1 MEKLKMNLTKAIGV
15 MGDSILRGV
24 VFDTSVGKYKMINES
39 AANMFSTDN
48 KVLVNNH
55 SKFGYTT
62 DKALEKLPTILQQD
76 KGSELMLLEY
86 GGNDCD
92 FDWHKVCENPELAHE
107 PNVPFE
113 KFKQNIT
120 FIIEKLI
127 GANKKPVIVT
137 LPPIDSELYFDWII
151 RQNPGKENQLMKF
164 LGEKNYIYRHQEMYA
179 TALEK
184 IAAAFRLPVI
194 NIREKLLQI
203 PKYSDYLCLDGI
215 HLNENG
221 QVFIKNIF
229 NQRYNE
235 YLSTL

>member
-1 MEKLKMNLTKAIGV
+1 MNIVKAIGV

-24 VFDTSVGKYKMINES
+24 VFDQSVGKYKMIDDN
-39 AANMFSTDN
+39 AASLFSIDN
-48 KVLVNNH
+48 KIPVHNH

-62 DKALEKLPTILQQD
+62 DKALEKLPNILQQD
-76 KGSELMLLEY
+76 QGSELMLLEY

-92 FDWHKVCENPELAHE
+92 FDWQKVCENPDLPHE

-113 KFKQNIT
+113 KFKQNLT
-120 FIIEKLI
+120 AIIEKLTSA
-127 GANKKPVIVT
+127 GKKPVVVT

-151 RQNPGKENQLMKF
+151 RQNPGKETQLMQF

-184 IAAAFRLPVI
+184 LAAAFKLPTV
-194 NIREKLLQI
+194 NIREKLLNI

-215 HLNENG
+215 HLNEKG
-221 QVFIKNIF
+221 QVLIKNIF
-229 NQRYNE
+229 NQRYEE
-235 YLSTL
+235 YLATL